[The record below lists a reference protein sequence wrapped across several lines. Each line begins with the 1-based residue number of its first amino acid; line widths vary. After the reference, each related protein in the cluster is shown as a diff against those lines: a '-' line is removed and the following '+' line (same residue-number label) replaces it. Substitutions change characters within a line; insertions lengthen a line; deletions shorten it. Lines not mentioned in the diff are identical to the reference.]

1 MKEMRYGGNLFLLP
15 KGNEA
20 AVVTTNGIL
29 KSDGRLVMGAG
40 IAKYARDNFSGIDKT
55 LGVLVSKH
63 GSHSYF
69 LGSYE
74 DAHRSA
80 QGLPAHVFVLSM
92 PTKHHWKDDS
102 DIDLITRSAAE
113 LSALA
118 VRNNLWTVYMPAP
131 GCSLGNLDYASQ
143 VRPAIA
149 KVLDS
154 RFIVCLAPETYD
166 KLHPAEQSR
175 GTEG

>member
-20 AVVTTNGIL
+20 GVVTTNGIL

-40 IAKYARDNFSGIDKT
+40 IAKYARDNFRDIDMT
-55 LGVLVSKH
+55 LGALVSKH

-80 QGLPAHVFVLSM
+80 EGLAPNVFVLSM
-92 PTKHHWKDDS
+92 PTKRHWRDPS
-102 DIDLITRSAAE
+102 DIGLIVQSAVE
-113 LSALA
+113 LSVLA
-118 VRNNLWTVYMPAP
+118 TRNNLEAVYLPAP
-131 GCSLGNLDYASQ
+131 GCSNGQLDYASQ

-154 RFIVCLAPETYD
+154 RFIVCLAPDVYD
-166 KLHPAEQSR
+166 KLHPEKSGT